1 MKEVDTQAFID
12 LQQEIISAQSQVPS
26 SSLDWNIYQGQLD
39 LLDKVANLINVSTSK
54 IGKTVISM
62 GDKVIGGQG

>member
-1 MKEVDTQAFID
+1 MTEVDTQGFID

-39 LLDKVANLINVSTSK
+39 LLERVAELINVATSTE
-54 IGKTVISM
+54 KTSVSWRL
-62 GDKVIGGQG
+62 GLQ

>member
-1 MKEVDTQAFID
+1 MTEVNTQGFID

-39 LLDKVANLINVSTSK
+39 LLERVGKLINVAISAEKVNVSWR
-54 IGKTVISM
+54 TV
-62 GDKVIGGQG
+62 Q